1 MIYGCAPFTAVG
13 SCQWKITEIGF
24 VNGFTSTL
32 PSKTRIKYIYIY
44 YIHVH
49 IYIYIYYTCT
59 LYIYRAHII
68 SMYIYIYT
76 NIYISEQQYGMRSGC
91 VWKCDSYIAINNR
104 NSMGFSWIV
113 EISWEIYC
121 SIPPEWQCLW
131 RKNDDKQWFVGVYNI
146 I

>member
-1 MIYGCAPFTAVG
+1 MAVG

-49 IYIYIYYTCT
+49 IYIYITHVH
-59 LYIYRAHII
+59 YIYIYIESSHNKYV
-68 SMYIYIYT
+68 YIYIYT

-91 VWKCDSYIAINNR
+91 V
-104 NSMGFSWIV
+104 
-113 EISWEIYC
+113 
-121 SIPPEWQCLW
+121 
-131 RKNDDKQWFVGVYNI
+131 
-146 I
+146 